1 MKITMKWLEK
11 KGACS
16 GAREEFETRK
26 MKSIGV
32 KELCTLLVN
41 ENKLDWC
48 NWLVSR
54 SLTRMD
60 CIRYAIY
67 AAEQVIDIFEKKYP
81 DDKRPR
87 EAIEA
92 AKKYLK
98 NPSKKNKDAASAAA
112 YDAASDAMRIKIL
125 KHGIGLI
132 KGA

>member
-60 CIRYAIY
+60 CIWYVVY
-67 AAEQVIDIFEKKYP
+67 GAEQVIDIFEKKYP

-98 NPSKKNKDAASAAA
+98 NPSRLILMEFYESVYGCA
-112 YDAASDAMRIKIL
+112 YAGTCRYRAL
-125 KHGIGLI
+125 YTEYN
-132 KGA
+132 